1 MQMIMEWVD
10 EMLSSDMEKA
20 EVVGRVEGRM
30 ISMMD
35 YLKTNYPEVYEDMV
49 EIYFNENQQV
59 EVE

>member
-10 EMLSSDMEKA
+10 DMLSSDMEKA

-30 ISMMD
+30 INMMD
-35 YLKTNYPEVYEDMV
+35 YLKINYPEAYEDMV
-49 EIYFNENQQV
+49 EIYFDKNQQV

>member
-10 EMLSSDMEKA
+10 DMLSSDMEKA

-30 ISMMD
+30 INMMD
-35 YLKTNYPEVYEDMV
+35 YLKINYPEAYEDMV
-49 EIYFNENQQV
+49 EIYFDENQQV